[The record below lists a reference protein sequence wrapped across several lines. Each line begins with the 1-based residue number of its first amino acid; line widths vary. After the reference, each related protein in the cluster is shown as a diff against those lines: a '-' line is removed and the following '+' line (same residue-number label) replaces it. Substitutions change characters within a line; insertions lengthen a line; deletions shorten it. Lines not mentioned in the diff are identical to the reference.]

1 MEKFEP
7 KKLALIRIWQILHRH
22 SDYDHPLM
30 QDDIA
35 RHLEKDYG
43 IVIERKAI
51 SRNISLLKE
60 AGVDIESRRAGSYIE
75 SRDFEDSELRLLI
88 DSVLQS
94 KYITAHHSADLIKKL
109 CGLSNKYFR
118 SHVKNVYSV
127 NEWSKTENQSVFYNI
142 EVVDAAIEEGKQI
155 QYDYNK
161 YDGEGKLQKS
171 SFQRV
176 SPYQLILHNQKYY
189 LMGYSDY
196 WGNMVFH
203 RLDRITNMRIYDK
216 PATPLQSVKGYE
228 NGIDYKQIA
237 TTMPYMYTDKPE
249 RIEFIAEDYI
259 IDHIFDWFGKDVSV
273 SKVANQEGKIKVALF
288 ASPNAM
294 EHWAMQYLNYVEVV
308 SPQHLRDRIR
318 ESLNKGIGKYQ
329 SEH

>member
-1 MEKFEP
+1 MDKFEP
-7 KKLALIRIWQILHRH
+7 KKLALIRIWQILHQY
-22 SDYDHPLM
+22 SDYDHPLT

-35 RHLEKDYG
+35 EYLEKEYG

-60 AGVDIESRRAGSYIE
+60 ADVDIESRRAGSYIE

-94 KYITAHHSADLIKKL
+94 KYITAHHSTDLIKKL
-109 CGLSNKYFR
+109 CALSNKYFR

-142 EVVDAAIEEGKQI
+142 EVVDNAIEEGKQV
-155 QYDYNK
+155 QFDYNK
-161 YDGEGKLQKS
+161 YDIEGNLQKS

-203 RLDRITNMRIYDK
+203 RLDRITNMRMYDK
-216 PATPLQSVKGYE
+216 PVTPLQSVKGYE
-228 NGIDYKQIA
+228 NGIDYKQLA

-249 RIEFIAEDYI
+249 RIEFIADEYV
-259 IDHIFDWFGKDVSV
+259 IDQLYDWFGKDIKM
-273 SKVANQEGKIKVALF
+273 SKVADTDGKVKVSLF

-294 EHWAMQYLNYVEVV
+294 EHWATQYLNYVEITT
-308 SPQHLRDRIR
+308 PQHLRERIR
-318 ESLNKGIGKYQ
+318 ESLKNGIEKYN
-329 SEH
+329 

>member
-1 MEKFEP
+1 MDKFEP
-7 KKLALIRIWQILHRH
+7 KKLALIRIWQILHQY
-22 SDYDHPLM
+22 SDYDHPLT

-35 RHLEKDYG
+35 EYLEKEYG

-60 AGVDIESRRAGSYIE
+60 ADVDIESRRAGSYIA
-75 SRDFEDSELRLLI
+75 SRKFEDSELRLLI

-94 KYITAHHSADLIKKL
+94 KYITAHHSTDLIKKL
-109 CGLSNKYFR
+109 CALSNKYFR
-118 SHVKNVYSV
+118 SHVKNIYSV

-142 EVVDAAIEEGKQI
+142 EVVDNAIEEGKQV
-155 QYDYNK
+155 QFDYNK
-161 YDGEGKLQKS
+161 YDIEGNLQKS

-216 PATPLQSVKGYE
+216 PTTPLQSVKGYE
-228 NGIDYKQIA
+228 NGIDYKQLA

-249 RIEFIAEDYI
+249 RIEFIADEYV
-259 IDHIFDWFGKDVSV
+259 IDQLYDWFGKDIRL
-273 SKVANQEGKIKVALF
+273 SKVADTDGKVKVSLF

-294 EHWAMQYLNYVEVV
+294 EHWATQYLNYVEITT
-308 SPQHLRDRIR
+308 PQHLRERIR
-318 ESLNKGIGKYQ
+318 ESLKNGIEKYN
-329 SEH
+329 

>member
-1 MEKFEP
+1 MDKFEP
-7 KKLALIRIWQILHRH
+7 KKLALIRIWQILHQY
-22 SDYDHPLM
+22 SDYDHPLT

-35 RHLEKDYG
+35 EHLEKDHG

-94 KYITAHHSADLIKKL
+94 KYITAHHSTDLIKKL
-109 CGLSNKYFR
+109 CALSNKYFR

-142 EVVDAAIEEGKQI
+142 EVVDNAIEEGKQV
-155 QYDYNK
+155 QFDYNK
-161 YDGEGKLQKS
+161 YDIEGNLQKS

-228 NGIDYKQIA
+228 NGIDYKQLA

-249 RIEFIAEDYI
+249 RIEFIADEYV
-259 IDHIFDWFGKDVSV
+259 IDQLYDWFGKDIRLA
-273 SKVANQEGKIKVALF
+273 KVADTDGKVKVSLF

-294 EHWAMQYLNYVEVV
+294 EHWATQYLNYVEITT
-308 SPQHLRDRIR
+308 PQHLRERIR
-318 ESLNKGIGKYQ
+318 ESLKNGIEKYN
-329 SEH
+329 